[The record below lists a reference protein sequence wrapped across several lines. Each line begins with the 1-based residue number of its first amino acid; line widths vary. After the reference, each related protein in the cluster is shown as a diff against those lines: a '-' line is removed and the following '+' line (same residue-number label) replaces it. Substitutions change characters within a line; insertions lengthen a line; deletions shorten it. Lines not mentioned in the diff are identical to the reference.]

1 LCVVLRSVKIQ
12 SAQIVFTNYGLESVP
27 LQAQGDAEVFKTEGG
42 TRQLEQVADRLAIQ
56 EVLFLHSRGLDRFDA
71 ALLQSCYWPEAEV
84 DYGSYKGPAAAFAE
98 LVVQALAGSYEL
110 TRHTLANTLI
120 HVDGGYAYTE
130 SHVTARHLL
139 QGGAEEMIFCGR
151 YLDKLERR
159 GQVWK
164 MMHRQVVMDWS
175 RREAVVD
182 ERESEAFVALARGGH
197 TENDPSALHPGFES

>member
-1 LCVVLRSVKIQ
+1 MVWNGFHYKRGEKQ
-12 SAQIVFTNYGLESVP
+12 N
-27 LQAQGDAEVFKTEGG
+27 VFKTEGG
-42 TRQLEQVADRLAIQ
+42 IRQVEQVADRLAIQ
-56 EVLFLHSRGLDRFDA
+56 EVLFLHSRGLDRADA

-98 LVVQALAGSYEL
+98 MVVAVLADSYEL
-110 TRHTLANTLI
+110 TQHTVANTL
-120 HVDGGYAYTE
+120 VRFDGVLAYTE
-130 SHVTARHLL
+130 SQVTARHLV
-139 QGGAEEMIFCGR
+139 QGGAEEMIYVGR

-159 GQVWK
+159 EQVWK

-182 ERESEAFVALARGGH
+182 ERESDAFVALAKGGH